1 MRWEGGIAEI
11 IGLNIV
17 IGKNL
22 VVHAKRFSS
31 PLRPHLRVNKI
42 KPQTQVSRS
51 NPPSPHCR
59 VLLMIASLDGGGS
72 ERQTLLL
79 LKHLSRERFSLDLF
93 LLRRGGSLYEQI
105 PSDVTVHCF
114 EDSAPRF
121 RIGWPGRIHR
131 AQVAAVRRVLVDR
144 KIDVVYDRTFHMTL
158 IAGPAAASARVP
170 RVSTIVSPPSHAVP
184 QNAGRFLAIKKRQ
197 LADAYAKAAQV
208 IAVSGPAAADARR
221 FYGLKPK
228 QVIAIPNPVDVAAI
242 DAAVASCQSPARDGR
257 YTIVCVGRM
266 TQEKG
271 HECLIKAIACLRER
285 YPNFPRPRVWLVGD
299 GPLRHELEAKT
310 KTLGLLDAIEFIGH
324 VSNPAP
330 WIAAADAL
338 CLPSTFEGFPN
349 VMLEAMALG
358 TPVIASDIDVV
369 RSLGRVAHGSED
381 RGRDYV
387 AIYRNQ
393 DPAELARKIRRL
405 RINPT
410 ATLSR
415 INAARNLARRAL
427 AIEMIVPRIE
437 ATILGAK

>member
-1 MRWEGGIAEI
+1 
-11 IGLNIV
+11 
-17 IGKNL
+17 
-22 VVHAKRFSS
+22 
-31 PLRPHLRVNKI
+31 
-42 KPQTQVSRS
+42 
-51 NPPSPHCR
+51 
-59 VLLMIASLDGGGS
+59 MIASLDGGGS

-79 LKHLSRERFSLDLF
+79 LKHLSRERFAPELF
-93 LLRRGGSLYEQI
+93 VLRRGGSLFDQI
-105 PSDVTVHCF
+105 PSDVAVHCF
-114 EDSAPRF
+114 EDSAPKFRF
-121 RIGWPGRIHR
+121 GWPGRIHR
-131 AQVAAVRRVLVDR
+131 AQVAAVRRILVER

-158 IAGPAAASARVP
+158 IAGPAAAAANVP

-197 LADAYAKAAQV
+197 LAGYYAKAAQV
-208 IAVSGPAAADARR
+208 VAVSGPAAADARR
-221 FYGLKPK
+221 YYGLKAR
-228 QVIAIPNPVDVAAI
+228 QVIAIPNPVD
-242 DAAVASCQSPARDGR
+242 AVALDIAALDIDSLAFQSPVKDDR

-266 TQEKG
+266 TREKG
-271 HECLIKAIACLRER
+271 QECLIDAIACLRER
-285 YPNFPRPRVWLVGD
+285 YPTFPLPRVWLVGD
-299 GPLRHELEAKT
+299 GPRRRDLEIKT
-310 KTLGLLDAIEFIGH
+310 EALGLSKTMEFIGN
-324 VSNPAP
+324 VTNPAP

-369 RSLGRVAHGSED
+369 RSLGRVAFSPED

-387 AIYRNQ
+387 AIYRRQ

-415 INAARNLARRAL
+415 IIAAKNLARRAL

-437 ATILGAK
+437 TIILGAK